1 MPPAATATA
10 SQPPPRARVVAPS
23 ARLPA
28 PARSGGSPRGL
39 RPRGA
44 TRSRPP
50 PISGTGG
57 EAAGTQGGLH
67 EQREPGRTDRQGS
80 RAAHRGPHRHHTI
93 IVATDRPKLDKEGKT
108 YKDPQTGFTAK
119 EVQFH
124 KVTTFNGLAKAIA
137 NNRNKGDLVAVEGR
151 LHYTKWQDNGVDR
164 YGCEI
169 VADRV
174 EFY

>member
-1 MPPAATATA
+1 MNNVNLVGRIAKDPELRTA
-10 SQPPPRARVVAPS
+10 S
-23 ARLPA
+23 
-28 PARSGGSPRGL
+28 
-39 RPRGA
+39 
-44 TRSRPP
+44 
-50 PISGTGG
+50 
-57 EAAGTQGGLH
+57 
-67 EQREPGRTDRQGS
+67 RTDIT
-80 RAAHRGPHRHHTI
+80 TI

-119 EVQFH
+119 EVEFH

-169 VADRV
+169 IADRV